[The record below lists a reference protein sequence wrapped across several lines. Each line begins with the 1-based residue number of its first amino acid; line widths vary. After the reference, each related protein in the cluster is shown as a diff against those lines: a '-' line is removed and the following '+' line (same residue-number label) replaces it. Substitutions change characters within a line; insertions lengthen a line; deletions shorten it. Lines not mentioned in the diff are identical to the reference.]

1 MTPHYALEVHGAR
14 LGYGGRD
21 VISGIDVMARPGE
34 VVAVTGPNGSG
45 KSTLLRGLA
54 GFQGMRYERFCID
67 GEPTPPS
74 SMRHKQVTY
83 AVMDDWMWLP
93 ELTVGD
99 HFDVFAEPESI
110 AAPEEALQA
119 FGVLEL
125 GNRVAHTLSSG
136 QQRRVALASILVR
149 PWRVLFVD
157 EPEQRLDAQFRP
169 ILGEVLQ
176 KSLGGRAAVIAT
188 HQPELLSGLIS
199 HTIQLGHDDQ

>member
-1 MTPHYALEVHGAR
+1 
-14 LGYGGRD
+14 
-21 VISGIDVMARPGE
+21 
-34 VVAVTGPNGSG
+34 
-45 KSTLLRGLA
+45 
-54 GFQGMRYERFCID
+54 
-67 GEPTPPS
+67 
-74 SMRHKQVTY
+74 MRHKQVTY

-93 ELTVGD
+93 ERTVRD

-136 QQRRVALASILVR
+136 QQRRVALASIL
-149 PWRVLFVD
+149 
-157 EPEQRLDAQFRP
+157 
-169 ILGEVLQ
+169 GEVLQ